1 VDLRCAAGIVA
12 LCVVVGGCV
21 NPLAK
26 QYEYDEQTY
35 LNVDGSATVVI
46 AASVPALVAL
56 RGVPLDPSPGARL
69 DADGVRRV
77 FVDAGC
83 VVDRVSR
90 PWRRNGRRFVQVT
103 IDVSAVGE
111 AAACGPLAWS
121 DYVFEQ
127 TDDRLAFRQTVGV
140 PTGVVPTDVNWTGAE
155 LVGFK
160 MHLPSRVLHHNVRRL
175 ADNAPGDLERGNI
188 LTWEQRLSDRLA
200 GMPVV
205 MEVETDAE
213 SILYRTIWLF
223 AGTFVAAVCV
233 LSTVIWLVIRRGR
246 IRLRELQKRT

>member
-1 VDLRCAAGIVA
+1 MAVV
-12 LCVVVGGCV
+12 LCIGVGGCV

-35 LNVDGSATVVI
+35 LSVDGSATVVI

-56 RGVPLDPSPGARL
+56 RGLPLDASAGARVE
-69 DADGVRRV
+69 ADGVRQV

-83 VVDRVSR
+83 AVDRVSR

-103 IDVSAVGE
+103 IDVAAVGE

-121 DYVFEQ
+121 SYVFEQ
-127 TDDRLAFRQTVGV
+127 DEERLRYRQTVGV
-140 PTGVVPTDVNWTGAE
+140 PTGTVPADVNWTGEE

-160 MHLPSRVLHHNVRRL
+160 LHLPSRVLHHNVRRL
-175 ADNAPGDLERGNI
+175 ADNAPGELERGNI

-200 GMPVV
+200 GVPVA

-213 SILYRTIWLF
+213 SILYRTIYLF
-223 AGTFVAAVCV
+223 AGTFTAAVLL

-246 IRLRELQKRT
+246 IRLRELQKK